1 MDMKNQQKLKSSLCI
16 GLLILAADSSA
27 VTLKQ
32 AVEKTLGTNPDIQ
45 IDIREKNARQEEVK
59 QSRAGY
65 LPKIDITA
73 GYGKERSNNSTTR
86 AAGFNDRTLQR
97 GEAGIEI
104 TQNIYDGFATKHDI
118 DRQNARVRSVHF
130 SGLGT
135 SEQTTLRVIEVYLDV
150 MRQREFL
157 SQSKANFSA
166 HQRTQKQVKA
176 RSDAGVGRGSDLD
189 QVNGRLA
196 LARTNVIADESNLRD
211 AKTNYMRV
219 VGNMPDDLSKPE
231 FPAGRL
237 PASLDESV
245 TKAETNHPVLLSAKA
260 DVDAA
265 VFQHKASKS
274 TFHPRFDLELGKT
287 WNNNI
292 DGIAE
297 SNEDTTAML
306 RMRFNLLNGG
316 ADTARKNQTAQ
327 LLEESKEVKNSTHR
341 QVIESIRLS
350 WNAYDAA
357 KTQLGYLKMH
367 NNSSKKTRDAYKK
380 QFEIGKRT
388 LLDLLDTEN
397 EYFEAKRAYIKGNY
411 DKLFAQYRIMAGMG
425 LLKNTLGVK

>member
-1 MDMKNQQKLKSSLCI
+1 MKKQQKFKNSLCI
-16 GLLILAADSSA
+16 ALLIVATDSSA

-32 AVEKTLGTNPDIQ
+32 AVEQTLGTNPDIQ
-45 IDIREKNARQEEVK
+45 IDVREKNARLEEVK

-65 LPKIDITA
+65 LPKIDVSA
-73 GYGKERSNNSTTR
+73 GYGREISNNPTTR
-86 AAGFNDRTLQR
+86 TAGFNSRSLHR
-97 GEAGIEI
+97 GEAAVEI
-104 TQNIYDGFATKHDI
+104 TQNLYDGLATKYDI
-118 DRQNARVRSVHF
+118 DRQTARVRSAHF

-157 SQSKANFSA
+157 SQSKANLTA
-166 HQRTQKQVKA
+166 HQLTQKQVKA

-211 AKTNYMRV
+211 AETNYMRV
-219 VGNMPDDLSKPE
+219 VGNLPEDLSKPE
-231 FPAGRL
+231 FPNERL
-237 PASLDESV
+237 PSSLNDSV

-265 VFQHKASKS
+265 INQHRASKS
-274 TFHPRFDLELGKT
+274 PFRPRFDLELGRT
-287 WNNNI
+287 WNNNL
-292 DGIAE
+292 DGVTG

-306 RMRFNLLNGG
+306 RVRFNLLNGG
-316 ADTARKNQTAQ
+316 ADLARKNQTAQ
-327 LLEESKEVKNSTHR
+327 LLEESKEVKNSTQR

-350 WNAYDAA
+350 WNAYNAA
-357 KTQLGYLKMH
+357 KSQLGYLQMH
-367 NNSSKKTRDAYKK
+367 NDSSKKTRDAYKK

-411 DKLFAQYRIMAGMG
+411 DKLFSQYRIMAGMG
-425 LLKNTLGVK
+425 MLNNTIGVNMQ